1 MADRKFTRRIGWGL
15 SLLLSVA
22 ALAVGMPHAG
32 LLDVSTADSR
42 CIDTLILLY
51 SKPAVEQYTIRLYV
65 EYGIDLSML
74 EFIIDTQIGCWV

>member
-42 CIDTLILLY
+42 CIDTY
-51 SKPAVEQYTIRLYV
+51 YCTVEQL
-65 EYGIDLSML
+65 
-74 EFIIDTQIGCWV
+74 